1 MVSKVTPLQIHRMPF
16 KAMGSACEVVLASHT
31 QKEAE
36 SVAKLAIDEVWRIE
50 HKSSRYTNDSI
61 IAKINQQAGQ
71 GAVHCD
77 DETCALFQFASQIF
91 DKSDGLFD
99 ITSGVLRQAWNFQ
112 KPELPTSQKLKTLL
126 PLVGWQKVV
135 LQAQSIALPLAG
147 MEVDFGG
154 FGKEYAADR
163 AAQVLRQKGV
173 TSGYVNLAGDMRF
186 LGPKPSGEPWMI
198 GIQDPRQP
206 DRVVATLPMMQG
218 GLATSGDYERYFEL
232 NGQRYCHVLNPKTGM
247 PVRAWRSVS
256 VTAPAAVVSGCTT
269 TMAMLKEEDGLSF
282 LQSTGFDFFA
292 IDHTGK
298 VHVRQD
304 SQATLNS

>member
-1 MVSKVTPLQIHRMPF
+1 MVSKALPLHIHRLPF

-36 SVAKLAIDEVWRIE
+36 SMAKLAIDEVLRIE
-50 HKSSRYTNDSI
+50 RKYSRYTNDSI
-61 IAKINQQAGQ
+61 IAKINQQSGR
-71 GAVHCD
+71 GAVQCD
-77 DETCALFQFASQIF
+77 DETWALFQFASQLF

-99 ITSGVLRQAWNFQ
+99 ITSGVLRKVWDFQ
-112 KPELPTSQKLKTLL
+112 KPEVPSASNLRRLL
-126 PLVGWQKVV
+126 ALVGWQKVV
-135 LQAQSIALPLAG
+135 LQDQSIALPLAG
-147 MEVDFGG
+147 MEVDLGG

-163 AAQVLRQKGV
+163 AAQVLKQKGV

-186 LGPKPSGEPWMI
+186 LGPKPTGEPWMI

-206 DRVVATLPMMQG
+206 DRVVSTLPMMQG

-247 PVRAWRSVS
+247 PVSYWRCVS
-256 VTAPAAVVSGCTT
+256 VTAPAAVVSGCTS
-269 TMAMLKEEDGLSF
+269 TMAMLKEEDGLAF
-282 LQSTGFDFFA
+282 LQATGFEFFA

-298 VHVRQD
+298 VHVRQE
-304 SQATLNS
+304 SQAALKS